1 MEWIKCIQRAINYTE
16 AHLTEEIDYDAV
28 AKEACSSSFH
38 FQRVFSIMCG
48 FTLGDYIRM
57 RRLSLAADELINS
70 DDRVIDIAL
79 KYGYETPESFTRAF
93 SRFHGVTPTEARNG
107 GTVKSFSALSVK
119 LILTGGNKMDYRIE
133 KPGAIKVICKRER
146 VHKPETGAGT
156 PDITGFWAKCGQDG
170 TIRKIIGHIPEKP
183 LLGGLLGIS
192 FSLETDGAEL
202 PYGIGAEYDGAPAED
217 GLEVIELPEY
227 TYAVFPFRGRMPDVF
242 IETYKKIVSE
252 FFPGSNRY
260 EYAGGVEFE
269 VYPSDKTDSPDY
281 YGEIWIAVREKQ
293 KTT

>member
-1 MEWIKCIQRAINYTE
+1 MDWIRSIQKAIDYTE
-16 AHLTEEIDYDAV
+16 SHLTEEIDYDAV

-57 RRLSLAADELINS
+57 RRLSLAADELIGS
-70 DDRVIDIAL
+70 DDKVIDIAL

-107 GTVKSFSALSVK
+107 GTVKSFSKLSVK
-119 LILTGGNKMDYRIE
+119 LILTGGNEMDYRIE
-133 KPGAIKVICKRER
+133 KPGAIKVICKRKT

-170 TIRKIIGHIPEKP
+170 TIRKIISYIPESP
-183 LLGGLLGIS
+183 RLAGLLGIC
-192 FSLETDGAEL
+192 FSLETDGAVF
-202 PYGIGAEYDGAPAED
+202 PYGIGAEYNGMPVES

-227 TYAVFPFRGRMPDVF
+227 TYAVFPFRGKMPDTF
-242 IETYKKIVSE
+242 IETYRKIVSE
-252 FFPGSNRY
+252 FFPGSDRY
-260 EYAGGVEFE
+260 EYAGGVEIE
-269 VYPSDKTDSPDY
+269 VYPSDHTDDPNYS
-281 YGEIWIAVREKQ
+281 GEIWIAVKEK
-293 KTT
+293 